1 MKDAHDTI
9 DILSVSG
16 AMHRGWIN
24 IKSLVTG
31 KDEAAIVAEAER
43 GEDAAVAACE
53 QALGGSLPPRR
64 PRHRRTPVQD
74 REGGPRS
81 RARSGEGD
89 EPVSRREPERGHPR

>member
-53 QALGGSLPPRR
+53 QALGGSLPPGVHAIVERQCR
-64 PRHRRTPVQD
+64 IVKAAHD
-74 REGGPRS
+74 RVRDLERATS
-81 RARSGEGD
+81 R
-89 EPVSRREPERGHPR
+89 